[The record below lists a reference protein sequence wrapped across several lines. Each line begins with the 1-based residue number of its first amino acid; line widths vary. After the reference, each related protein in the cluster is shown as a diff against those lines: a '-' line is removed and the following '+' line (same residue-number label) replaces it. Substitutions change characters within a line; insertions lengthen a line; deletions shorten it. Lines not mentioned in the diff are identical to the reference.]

1 LVGFS
6 TAQPSLFKRNTLEP
20 ISDLKLL
27 IKDYT
32 PIARNAL
39 TMLINVSDDPEV
51 VKTCIDDDVFLESL
65 LKKVTVRPTQHRT
78 IRHPT
83 PQTNPLTPFPKDPKD
98 ANCNLH
104 CMLLANLGKSPD
116 ITKLLRLKREPLKGL
131 STSPIAIDQL
141 LDCFVKGAEGAYN
154 PKADYDYL
162 SYLFADLAKHEDGR
176 AHFLAPRKEDGDVV
190 PLTKML
196 VFTEHKST
204 IRRRGV
210 ANTIKNCAFD
220 TPAHPK
226 LLAADED
233 QGANLLPYL
242 LLPLMGSEEYSDED
256 NEGMLD
262 ECQLL
267 DPDKQREPQEDIIV
281 THLETLLLLCTTREA
296 RERFREIK
304 LYPIL
309 REVHSHVENDD
320 VRENVDRVV
329 QTIMRGE
336 EGDGER
342 DDEKKM
348 KEIAAGNP
356 EDEDEQIVEVA

>member
-1 LVGFS
+1 MTDSPIERFA
-6 TAQPSLFKRNTLEP
+6 TQQNEPTNT
-20 ISDLKLL
+20 IH
-27 IKDYT
+27 
-32 PIARNAL
+32 
-39 TMLINVSDDPEV
+39 
-51 VKTCIDDDVFLESL
+51 
-65 LKKVTVRPTQHRT
+65 Q
-78 IRHPT
+78 
-83 PQTNPLTPFPKDPKD
+83 DPKD

-116 ITKLLRLKREPLKGL
+116 IIKLLRLKREPLKGL
-131 STSPIAIDQL
+131 STSPIVIDQL

-162 SYLFADLAKHEDGR
+162 SYLFADLAKHEEGR

-242 LLPLMGSEEYSDED
+242 LLPLMGNEEYSDED

-267 DPDKQREPQEDIIV
+267 DPDKQRESQDDIIV

-296 RERFREIK
+296 RDKFREIK

-309 REVHSHVENDD
+309 REVHSHCENED

-336 EGDGER
+336 EGEGER

-348 KEIAAGNP
+348 MEIAAGNP

>member
-1 LVGFS
+1 
-6 TAQPSLFKRNTLEP
+6 
-20 ISDLKLL
+20 
-27 IKDYT
+27 
-32 PIARNAL
+32 
-39 TMLINVSDDPEV
+39 
-51 VKTCIDDDVFLESL
+51 
-65 LKKVTVRPTQHRT
+65 
-78 IRHPT
+78 
-83 PQTNPLTPFPKDPKD
+83 
-98 ANCNLH
+98 
-104 CMLLANLGKSPD
+104 MLLANLGKSPD

-131 STSPIAIDQL
+131 STSPIVIDQL

-162 SYLFADLAKHEDGR
+162 SYLFADLAKHEEGR

-226 LLAADED
+226 LLASDED

-267 DPDKQREPQEDIIV
+267 DPDKQREAQDDIIV

-296 RERFREIK
+296 RDKFREIK

-309 REVHSHVENDD
+309 REVHSHCENED

-348 KEIAAGNP
+348 MEIAAGNP